1 MSLQTKH
8 LNTTFEFGAFRLD
21 PNERLLSRNGQ
32 TVPLTPKAFDVLV
45 ALVSRAGRLVTK
57 QDLLKDV
64 WPGTFVEEAN
74 LSYTVSLIRKALE
87 EGSGNRQYID
97 TVQGV
102 GYRFTAPVRL
112 LNDIGDKEFPEP
124 ALREGNGSSESVATS
139 AGTPPARQQTKRAWG
154 YAAGTAAALLAAASI
169 VAYLMSPNDSL
180 NESGGRIDLP
190 IVLPPNVEEGKE
202 PTISPDGRS
211 LVMTA
216 VVDGTRQ
223 LVLRRLES
231 QALVPVLG
239 TEGGWMPMWSADSRS
254 IAFRQGRRLKRIE
267 TSGGPAVDVCEVG
280 NLSGGDWNR
289 DGVILFAGGRE
300 EVIYRTSTA
309 SAAPVAVTSLDAALG
324 ETAHHWPHFLPDGRR
339 FFYTADGRE
348 GGLYVGALDS
358 KERKRLLGDGRAA
371 QYVDS
376 GYLLFLR
383 GRTLMAQRFDPRA
396 LEMRGDAFSI
406 ADNVGLGGPLFT
418 GFSVSRDGNVVYR
431 PDQPDPTQLVW
442 FGRDGSRLAAVGPG
456 GSYRQVALSPS
467 GRQAAVTRRDPSTG
481 NFNVYVLNVSTG
493 VLSRQTSGSFDDDPV
508 WAPDERVLLF
518 GSIRKNSMR
527 PFRKDLV
534 TGKEEPLLNPEKA
547 DLFVEDWTF
556 DGRIVL
562 RSDEAWSVLPAA
574 GAARPRPL
582 TVKPPGGDQL
592 GVSADGKW
600 VAFEAKDSGRHPE
613 VYVASFPDF
622 TDKRQISV
630 SGGIQPLWRRD
641 GGELFYLTLQG
652 VLMAVDIAKGPS
664 AIAGGSRRLFDT
676 PLHPSPGLFQY
687 AVTADGQR
695 FLIIEKKGETI
706 TILRN
711 WHESRA
717 GSR

>member
-8 LNTTFEFGAFRLD
+8 LNTSFEFGAFRLNPSD
-21 PNERLLSRNGQ
+21 RLLSRDGQ

-112 LNDIGDKEFPEP
+112 NDSGDKELPPP
-124 ALREGNGSSESVATS
+124 ALRQEYGSGESAATS
-139 AGTPPARQQTKRAWG
+139 AGTPMARQRTKRAWG

-169 VAYLMSPNDSL
+169 VAYLMNPNDSL
-180 NESGGRIDLP
+180 SESGGRRDLP
-190 IVLPPNVEEGKE
+190 IVLPPNVEEGKQ
-202 PTISPDGRS
+202 PIISPDGRS

-216 VVDGTRQ
+216 VVDGTMQ
-223 LVLRRLES
+223 LVLRRLGS
-231 QALVPVLG
+231 HALVPVLG

-267 TSGGPAVDVCEVG
+267 TSGGTAVDVCEVG
-280 NLSGGDWNR
+280 SLAGGDWNR
-289 DGVILFAGGRE
+289 DGVILFAGGKE

-324 ETAHHWPHFLPDGRR
+324 ETAHRWPHFLPDGRR

-406 ADNVGLGGPLFT
+406 ADNVGLGGPSFT
-418 GFSVSRDGNVVYR
+418 GFSVSRDGNVVVPARSTR
-431 PDQPDPTQLVW
+431 PYTARLV
-442 FGRDGSRLAAVGPG
+442 
-456 GSYRQVALSPS
+456 
-467 GRQAAVTRRDPSTG
+467 
-481 NFNVYVLNVSTG
+481 
-493 VLSRQTSGSFDDDPV
+493 
-508 WAPDERVLLF
+508 
-518 GSIRKNSMR
+518 R
-527 PFRKDLV
+527 P
-534 TGKEEPLLNPEKA
+534 
-547 DLFVEDWTF
+547 
-556 DGRIVL
+556 
-562 RSDEAWSVLPAA
+562 
-574 GAARPRPL
+574 
-582 TVKPPGGDQL
+582 
-592 GVSADGKW
+592 
-600 VAFEAKDSGRHPE
+600 
-613 VYVASFPDF
+613 
-622 TDKRQISV
+622 
-630 SGGIQPLWRRD
+630 
-641 GGELFYLTLQG
+641 
-652 VLMAVDIAKGPS
+652 
-664 AIAGGSRRLFDT
+664 
-676 PLHPSPGLFQY
+676 
-687 AVTADGQR
+687 
-695 FLIIEKKGETI
+695 
-706 TILRN
+706 
-711 WHESRA
+711 
-717 GSR
+717 